1 MDSGEREGRKENGRE
16 GKGKKENEKKETI
29 EIKLLNVQRL
39 TEDKWI
45 EILEETGDDSIMPNG
60 NTKKVDDIKI
70 VKDVMIIQTMRE
82 MQDRRGGGLLIMYK
96 EKEKYDLQKMTT
108 RSTEILHVE
117 GEIGKEQIM
126 IVLVYMKT
134 GNDNETKEHN
144 KKIIEEI
151 GQIVEETEIQQ
162 KATIVLG
169 DFNGHLGYLGNQE
182 ENMNGKLINKM
193 IQEDLILLN
202 IDSRCK
208 GTYTWQ
214 REQKVQ

>member
-1 MDSGEREGRKENGRE
+1 M
-16 GKGKKENEKKETI
+16 
-29 EIKLLNVQRL
+29 
-39 TEDKWI
+39 
-45 EILEETGDDSIMPNG
+45 
-60 NTKKVDDIKI
+60 KI
-70 VKDVMIIQTMRE
+70 VKDVSIIQTMRE
-82 MQDRRGGGLLIMYK
+82 MQDRKGGGLLIMYK
-96 EKEKYDLQKMTT
+96 EEKYYLQKMTT

-117 GEIGKEQIM
+117 GEIGREQIR

-134 GNDNETKEHN
+134 GNDNE
-144 KKIIEEI
+144 KKNIIEEI
-151 GQIVEETEIQQ
+151 GQIVEEKEMQQ

-193 IQEDLILLN
+193 IKEEDLILLN

-214 REQKVQ
+214 RGEQKVQ

>member
-1 MDSGEREGRKENGRE
+1 M
-16 GKGKKENEKKETI
+16 
-29 EIKLLNVQRL
+29 
-39 TEDKWI
+39 
-45 EILEETGDDSIMPNG
+45 EETGDDSIMCL
-60 NTKKVDDIKI
+60 TETQKKVDDIKI
-70 VKDVMIIQTMRE
+70 VKDVKIIQTMRE
-82 MQDRRGGGLLIMYK
+82 MQDRKGGGLLIMYK

-117 GEIGKEQIM
+117 GEIGKEQIR

-151 GQIVEETEIQQ
+151 GQIVEEKEIQQ

-193 IQEDLILLN
+193 IQEEDLILLN

-214 REQKVQ
+214 REQKSAIDLIMVNQCGYEKFDEMEVDEKR

>member
-1 MDSGEREGRKENGRE
+1 
-16 GKGKKENEKKETI
+16 
-29 EIKLLNVQRL
+29 
-39 TEDKWI
+39 
-45 EILEETGDDSIMPNG
+45 
-60 NTKKVDDIKI
+60 
-70 VKDVMIIQTMRE
+70 MRE
-82 MQDRRGGGLLIMYK
+82 MQDRKGGGLLIMYK
-96 EKEKYDLQKMTT
+96 ENEKYDLQKMTT

-117 GEIGKEQIM
+117 GEIGKEQIR

-151 GQIVEETEIQQ
+151 GQIVEEKEIQQ
-162 KATIVLG
+162 KATILLG
-169 DFNGHLGYLGNQE
+169 DFNGHLGYLGNPE

-214 REQKVQ
+214 RGEQKSAIDLIMVNQCGYEKFEEMEVDEKREIYDLSDHCMVRLSLKINKNKQKKEKEETIEKYRLSQGRMNNYKKKK

>member
-1 MDSGEREGRKENGRE
+1 M
-16 GKGKKENEKKETI
+16 ET
-29 EIKLLNVQRL
+29 Q
-39 TEDKWI
+39 
-45 EILEETGDDSIMPNG
+45 
-60 NTKKVDDIKI
+60 KKVDDIKV
-70 VKDVMIIQTMRE
+70 VKDVKIIQTM
-82 MQDRRGGGLLIMYK
+82 QDRKGGGLLIMYK
-96 EKEKYDLQKMTT
+96 EKEKYGLQKMTT

-117 GEIGKEQIM
+117 GEIGKKRIR

-151 GQIVEETEIQQ
+151 GQIVEEKEIQQ
-162 KATIVLG
+162 KATIVLV

-182 ENMNGKLINKM
+182 VNMNGKLINKM

-214 REQKVQ
+214 RGEQKSTIDLIMVSQCRYKKFEEMEVDEKREIYDLSDHCMVRLSLKIKKK

>member
-1 MDSGEREGRKENGRE
+1 MC
-16 GKGKKENEKKETI
+16 
-29 EIKLLNVQRL
+29 L
-39 TEDKWI
+39 TE
-45 EILEETGDDSIMPNG
+45 TQ
-60 NTKKVDDIKI
+60 KKVDDIKI
-70 VKDVMIIQTMRE
+70 VKDVKIIQTMRE
-82 MQDRRGGGLLIMYK
+82 MQDRKGGGLLIMYK

-117 GEIGKEQIM
+117 GEIGKE
-126 IVLVYMKT
+126 
-134 GNDNETKEHN
+134 HN

-151 GQIVEETEIQQ
+151 GRIVEEKEIQQ

-193 IQEDLILLN
+193 IQEEDLILLN

-214 REQKVQ
+214 RGEQKSAIDLIMVNQCGYEKFDEMEVDEKR

>member
-1 MDSGEREGRKENGRE
+1 
-16 GKGKKENEKKETI
+16 
-29 EIKLLNVQRL
+29 
-39 TEDKWI
+39 
-45 EILEETGDDSIMPNG
+45 MPNG

-70 VKDVMIIQTMRE
+70 AEDVKIIQTMRE
-82 MQDRRGGGLLIMYK
+82 MQDRKGGGLLIMY
-96 EKEKYDLQKMTT
+96 KEKYDLQKMTT
-108 RSTEILHVE
+108 RSTEIMHVE
-117 GEIGKEQIM
+117 GEIGKEKIR

-134 GNDNETKEHN
+134 GNDNETKEHK

-151 GQIVEETEIQQ
+151 GQIVEEKEIQQ

-193 IQEDLILLN
+193 IQEEDLILLN

-214 REQKVQ
+214 RLEQKSAID